1 MLGIIIFQM
10 GNPNLKHDKSLDR
23 SLTQDKIMGRE
34 DGTERQRQTE
44 GQGEERE
51 MRKYE
56 LGFGSHH

>member
-1 MLGIIIFQM
+1 MTKCALLMLSHM
-10 GNPNLKHDKSLDR
+10 AR